1 MAKNKIIWKNDRPGS
16 NKKTWRK
23 YAYDK
28 AFQKKPE
35 QVKKR
40 MELNK
45 LARKKWIYGKR
56 NKMWKDLSH
65 TKWGKIVLEK
75 KSKNRARQ
83 WSNWRSTKK

>member
-1 MAKNKIIWKNDRPGS
+1 MAKNKIVWKNDRPGS
-16 NKKTWRK
+16 NKSNWRS
-23 YAYDK
+23 YAYDL

-65 TKWGKIVLEK
+65 TKNWTIVLESK
-75 KSKNRARQ
+75 KTNRARNGSD
-83 WSNWRSTKK
+83 WKSTLK

>member
-1 MAKNKIIWKNDRPGS
+1 MAKNKIVWKNDRPGS
-16 NKKTWRK
+16 NKSNWRD

-45 LARKKWIYGKR
+45 LARKKGIYGKR

-65 TKWGKIVLEK
+65 TKSWKIVLED

-83 WSNWRSTKK
+83 GSNGKSTLK

>member
-1 MAKNKIIWKNDRPGS
+1 MAKNTIVWKNDRPGS
-16 NKKTWRK
+16 NKSNGRN

-65 TKWGKIVLEK
+65 TKNGKIVLED

-83 WSNWRSTKK
+83 WSNGKSTLK

>member
-1 MAKNKIIWKNDRPGS
+1 MAKNNIVWKNDRPGS
-16 NKKTWRK
+16 NKKTWRD

-40 MELNK
+40 KELNK
-45 LARKKWIYGKR
+45 LARNKWIYGKR

-65 TKWGKIVLEK
+65 TKDGKIVLEN
-75 KSKNRARQ
+75 KSSNRARQ
-83 WSNWRSTKK
+83 GSNWKSTLK